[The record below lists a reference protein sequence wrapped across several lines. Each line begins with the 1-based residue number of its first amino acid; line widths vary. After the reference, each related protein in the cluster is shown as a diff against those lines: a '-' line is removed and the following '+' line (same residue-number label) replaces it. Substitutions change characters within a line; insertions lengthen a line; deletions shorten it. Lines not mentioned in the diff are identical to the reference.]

1 MAYLMGDAAAQNL
14 VMKKYDGELRS
25 ALFGIGKEIYRF
37 AWDPDRDR
45 IMPGSVST
53 CSIRGT
59 CGWPD
64 LACNE
69 KNFMAAA
76 RFYMREYAVAFSG
89 FIRDR
94 EVPPARQTVLCE
106 RFLAGF
112 ECRTRSLLFRY
123 RRQRE
128 DLMRFSPPIPA
139 RYRFQEK
146 GLFVM
151 KSLAWQADNLDVFRD
166 LFIRNVNGGGKC

>member
-1 MAYLMGDAAAQNL
+1 MMNITRNLLM
-14 VMKKYDGELRS
+14 
-25 ALFGIGKEIYRF
+25 ITI
-37 AWDPDRDR
+37 
-45 IMPGSVST
+45 
-53 CSIRGT
+53 
-59 CGWPD
+59 
-64 LACNE
+64 E
-69 KNFMAAA
+69 KNFMTLA
-76 RFYMREYAVAFSG
+76 RFYMREYAAAFSA

-94 EVPPARQTVLCE
+94 QVPPARQTVLSE

-128 DLMRFSPPIPA
+128 ELMRFSPPIPA
-139 RYRFQEK
+139 RYMFPEK

-151 KSLAWQADNLDVFRD
+151 KSLAWQADHLDVFRD